1 MLAGAAAVLL
11 LAVGAA
17 LTPMAGVTISPL
29 GVAQRVSPRRMS
41 VLRVIV
47 TVLVLGGWSAVMQQP
62 NVTVMLIMLGVCL
75 AVANLVGPFF
85 DGVQGVLTFLVV
97 VVGALGLVMAAVSIT
112 NPLVTKVAHGRLR
125 SSVPRP

>member
-1 MLAGAAAVLL
+1 VLAGAAAVLL